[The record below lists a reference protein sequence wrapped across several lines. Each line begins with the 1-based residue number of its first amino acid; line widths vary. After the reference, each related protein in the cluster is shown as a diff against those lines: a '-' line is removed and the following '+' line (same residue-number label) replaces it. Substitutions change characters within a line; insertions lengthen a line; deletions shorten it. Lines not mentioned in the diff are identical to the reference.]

1 MTDEPLWATISMKAV
16 LFGPGGRVLLLHDSE
31 DDCWEFPGGRLDVDE
46 RPVDGLRRELDE
58 ETGMG
63 DSVTVDRPVH
73 THAWENTDGQGR
85 FAAAYR
91 AVTTETAVD
100 LSHEHDDFVW
110 VAPEDAGARLDGEA
124 TRALELARGVGDG
137 ADADAGAS
145 GDANADGPDGGATV
159 PATDGS
165 QGASDP

>member
-58 ETGMG
+58 ETGMNG
-63 DSVTVDRPVH
+63 DCVRIDRPVH

-91 AVTTETAVD
+91 VVTTETAVD
-100 LSHEHDDFVW
+100 LSHEHDEFVW
-110 VAPEDAGARLDGEA
+110 VAPEDAGTRLDGEA
-124 TRALELARGVGDG
+124 TRALDLARAVGDG
-137 ADADAGAS
+137 DDGTGTDAEADDAT
-145 GDANADGPDGGATV
+145 TV

-165 QGASDP
+165 QGQGQGASDP